1 MWGDKKQLDYSNV
14 VSLIHYFGR
23 FKTGFDMELYNY
35 NDDKPYY
42 LSKSFNGRNIEGID
56 TIRYELFPI
65 DFSLQELQLLKEIF
79 AEIVTMKMK

>member
-1 MWGDKKQLDYSNV
+1 
-14 VSLIHYFGR
+14 
-23 FKTGFDMELYNY
+23 MELYNY

-65 DFSLQELQLLKEIF
+65 DFSLQELHPLKEIF
-79 AEIVTMKMK
+79 AEIVTDENENETISFQKQWIK